1 MMNYYCPTCN
11 REHFSR
17 EMVTFC
23 QQCGDGGIQLA
34 YVSNVS
40 QPEKPVTQPVLPAM
54 VESITLEELQ
64 IVQRLVKERFDQVLH
79 YCATAAQTTQNI
91 IEAKASQHHAE
102 KLMALSVK
110 LSHEVQRKTS
120 EEKNKLGNVA

>member
-1 MMNYYCPTCN
+1 MMNYYCPTCR

-34 YVSNVS
+34 HISNI
-40 QPEKPVTQPVLPAM
+40 QQPVQAVPEVHADL
-54 VESITLEELQ
+54 VDGLTLEEIQ

-91 IEAKASQHHAE
+91 IEAKASQYHAE
-102 KLMALSVK
+102 KLMALSGK
-110 LSHEVQRKTS
+110 LSREVQRKTDA
-120 EEKNKLGNVA
+120 EKKKLESAA